1 MPEKMNN
8 HIDTE
13 LNLASKHTDTAEKIL
28 IVDDE
33 KLHQYS
39 LMALMKQ
46 NDYDVDSVS
55 SGEAAIEIIQL
66 DNIGIILLD
75 LNMDGINGEDDTQH
89 HPKVRKS
96 VENLFETV

>member
-13 LNLASKHTDTAEKIL
+13 LNLASKHTDIAEKIL

-55 SGEAAIEIIQL
+55 SVETPFIAKKKPTVITTQQL
-66 DNIGIILLD
+66 SSQLAPTG
-75 LNMDGINGEDDTQH
+75 
-89 HPKVRKS
+89 S
-96 VENLFETV
+96 